1 MKYEIGVGTAASSTT
16 TAKLA
21 AWLHIDKNPLKFDS
35 EKVLHVIT
43 IEEAKAFCVML
54 LHVTIHLNRRRK
66 TIAYVHKDEII
77 SAVLLATQS
86 EERVRVNN
94 DDLLGYCI
102 EKAREFASFECT
114 CQGHRFLSTS
124 QSAPMISLLSE
135 AKRIN
140 LPINDQNGGQLMQSL
155 LTFIGTKVLNSEI
168 KAYTKDASIP
178 VSCIVIHNGKEYM
191 FNSKADYVARDVDE
205 DVTLAVGEVQSS
217 PVSQMM
223 VAAVEIMANESP
235 NMLLGITMTKKLACN
250 IYLISSINGYD
261 QNEDVNGPITFELLN
276 SSIYQINDPKGLQE
290 FCKIVAYFFTLQ
302 TSESDES
309 SEEGSQPKIPKKDF
323 P

>member
-35 EKVLHVIT
+35 EKVSHVIT

-191 FNSKADYVARDVDE
+191 FNSIADYVARDVSKE
-205 DVTLAVGEVQSS
+205 VTLAVGEVQSS
-217 PVSQMM
+217 PASQMM
-223 VAAVEIMANESP
+223 VAAAGIMANESP
-235 NMLLGITMTKKLACN
+235 SMLLGITMTKTLAFN
-250 IYLISSINGYD
+250 VFLISPSNGYD
-261 QNEDVNGPITFELLN
+261 PKEDATGPINFEHLN
-276 SSIYQINDPKGLQE
+276 SSIYQLNDPKGLQK
-290 FCKIVAYFFTLQ
+290 FCKIVAHFFTLQ
-302 TSESDES
+302 AAESESDES
-309 SEEGSQPKIPKKDF
+309 SEEGSQPKIP
-323 P
+323 